1 MMGGPGTTGTPP
13 ATTPSQLPGVQSE
26 ARPQKPGYVPSDEE
40 KALITRVEQRISL
53 MSREGARWAQERA
66 MFENVCMYAGV
77 QWIEYTEATRRFSR
91 WTAPSWFPTPVQNEI
106 APRVTSMVARMLR
119 SQPQARV
126 RPSTNEPGDREG
138 ARIAEQM
145 MEHIDAVC
153 REDEQ
158 RFKAALVGSLMGT
171 VIAKDY
177 WNPRAGPILAMPQMT
192 PPGSQQAT
200 EPAAV
205 CPQCS
210 YTGEFTEV
218 GQFCPQCSQTLTT
231 GSRPATFA
239 DGRPKMTLTGGE
251 PVMGAD
257 GQPQVDTFPQG
268 ELETEIRMP
277 FNFHWDPKATDLRKA
292 RWAGECCYAD
302 LDWIDEN
309 FPDKGPFV
317 GEESGVDAANFY
329 ESSLLALIGPSV
341 QGTAHYGGSGLYRGG
356 AVYREYQEK
365 PSQKYP
371 KGLHLCVA
379 GGVLLYRGELPITDA
394 RGNPTG
400 DLSWTEWRYDE
411 VPGRF
416 TGRTPVDDMVP
427 LQRQV
432 NGTMAQIILNRKT
445 LLNPW
450 VLAPKGSGLA
460 PGQVAMRPGATVLY
474 NFVGVG
480 ATPQVVQGQPL
491 PAQIQQERDGAVA
504 AMDRQSQDLR
514 ASPDALPQGTRSG
527 VAFNFLR
534 EQGDEASVP
543 RLQRWGQWIAER
555 GRKRLLLAAT
565 HYREPR
571 AVKIAGAGSDWQ
583 VRYWLGADL
592 QNQTDVAVDPGT
604 LVPRSQAAKT
614 QLMLDAM
621 DAKVIDVM
629 DPKQRQQVLEQLG
642 LQEFETALGPDM
654 RRAHKENARFDSGE
668 SMPYV
673 NDTDDHAIHLAEH
686 ELAMKDPAFDSK
698 PPEVQAAYEAHRDAH
713 KQAMAEQGLML
724 TPKMQPEPGSP
735 LDPVVQQAQQAAQA
749 MQPPPPPPPPG
760 MEGAPGA
767 EPGAESMNGG
777 APPVA
782 GPGPEGVQPPPA

>member
-1 MMGGPGTTGTPP
+1 MMTGPGTVGTPP
-13 ATTPSQLPGVQSE
+13 ATGQGTTQGQLPPQKNDG
-26 ARPQKPGYVPSDEE
+26 ARPQKPGYVPSDDE
-40 KALITRVEQRISL
+40 KALIARVESRISL
-53 MSREGARWAQERA
+53 TSREGSRWAQERA
-66 MFENVCMYAGV
+66 MFENVCFYCGI

-91 WTAPSWFPTPVQNEI
+91 WTAPSWFPTPVQNEV
-106 APRVTSMVARMLR
+106 APRVITMVARMLR
-119 SQPQARV
+119 SEPQARV
-126 RPSTNEPGDREG
+126 RPGSNDPGDREG

-145 MEHIDAVC
+145 IEHIDAVC
-153 REDEQ
+153 HEDEK
-158 RFKAALVGSLMGT
+158 RHEAALVATLMGT

-177 WNPRAGPILAMPQMT
+177 WNPQAGAVRAVPQLT
-192 PPGSQQAT
+192 PPDSQQAT
-200 EPAAV
+200 EPAA
-205 CPQCS
+205 QCAQCG

-218 GQFCPQCSQTLTT
+218 GQFCPTCSATLDT
-231 GSRPATFA
+231 GSRPAKFA
-239 DGRPKMTLTGGE
+239 DGRPKMSLTGGE
-251 PVMGAD
+251 PVLGPD
-257 GQPQVDTFPQG
+257 GQPAVDSFPEG

-277 FNFHWDPKATDLRKA
+277 FNFHWDPKATCLRVA
-292 RWAGECCYAD
+292 RWAGEATYAD
-302 LDWIDEN
+302 LDWIDEH

-356 AVYREYQEK
+356 AVYREYQER
-365 PSQKYP
+365 PSRANP
-371 KGLHLCVA
+371 RGLHLCVA
-379 GGVLLYRGELPITDA
+379 GGVLLYKGDLPIKDQN
-394 RGNPTG
+394 GNPTG
-400 DLSWTEWRYDE
+400 DINWTEFRYDD

-504 AMDRQSQDLR
+504 AMDRLAADAR
-514 ASPDALPQGTRSG
+514 TNPDALPQGTRSG

-534 EQGDEASVP
+534 EQGDESAVP
-543 RLQRWGQWIAER
+543 RLLRWGQWIAER

-571 AVKIAGAGSDWQ
+571 AVKIAGDGTEWQ

-592 QNQTDVAVDPGT
+592 QNQTDVSVDPGT

-614 QLMLDAM
+614 QLMLDAI
-621 DAKVIDVM
+621 DSKVIDIM
-629 DPKQRQQVLEQLG
+629 DPKQRQQVIEALG
-642 LQEFETALGPDM
+642 LREFETALGPDL
-654 RRAHKENARFDSGE
+654 RRAHKENATMDAGGQITI
-668 SMPYV
+668 
-673 NDTDDHAIHLAEH
+673 NDTDDHALHLAEH
-686 ELAMKDPAFDSK
+686 ELVMKDPAFDSK
-698 PPEVQAAYEAHRDAH
+698 PPEVQAAYKAHRALH
-713 KQAMAEQGLML
+713 KEAIAAVPLGIDP
-724 TPKMQPEPGSP
+724 TTSQPEPGSP
-735 LDPVVQQAQQAAQA
+735 GDPQVQQWTQEAQQIEAQNAAMA
-749 MQPPPPPPPPG
+749 AANAPAPPPEMG
-760 MEGAPGA
+760 
-767 EPGAESMNGG
+767 NGG
-777 APPVA
+777 APIA
-782 GPGPEGVQPPPA
+782 GGPGEGVQPPA